1 PPRPSRGGLLCG
13 WNWLRFWLALLVAVM
28 AIVAPARLFDSPRP
42 PLTQW
47 FAFMVLYPLLSVL
60 APAQVYRRYLF
71 QRFRAPNLSAGQI
84 VCCSRRACGRSSRMK
99 P

>member
-1 PPRPSRGGLLCG
+1 
-13 WNWLRFWLALLVAVM
+13 M

-60 APAQVYRRYLF
+60 AQEQLYRRYLF